1 MGNQNSS
8 FFEIGKPLNAVVYSS
23 THPLISSCSKK
34 NLCNTLVF
42 ASDIS
47 MLKATI
53 VNGNY
58 IFNNGIHKNM
68 KTIKQD
74 FEKALRVLKCR

>member
-1 MGNQNSS
+1 MGNHHNS

-23 THPLISSCSKK
+23 EHPLLSSCSKK

-47 MLKATI
+47 MFKATI

-58 IFNNGIHKNM
+58 IFSDGIHKNM
-68 KTIKQD
+68 KTIKQE
-74 FEKALRVLKCR
+74 FEKALRVLKYR